1 MSVAEDY
8 FGPPSLEEVRPLTRS
23 FAAGREWEISEFL
36 ELLNYAQSIE
46 ASDLHLKSGA
56 IPRIRSVQGVLP
68 PDKPEFREPVLGASL
83 SQFISY
89 LERLTTATDAGTPD
103 HSLGLVDVHGYHNFS
118 VKIAH
123 SSMRVGAYRE
133 TSGKGLAIRFFY
145 NRHMSLEYLA
155 IPELVSVLEKPH
167 GLFLAT
173 GPNGS
178 GKTTTLAAM
187 VNHLN
192 EREAIHI
199 ATLEDP
205 VEYIYTDK
213 RARITQRNVPA
224 HIASYEEGFASVMR
238 QDPDVMVIGEL
249 QSLEMMRQA
258 LLAAEAGH
266 LVMATMHASSVA
278 HAIYRYVS
286 LFSPTEQSIIR
297 QILADTLIGI
307 SNQKL
312 LPTPHGKWALAI
324 ELMTMNPMTATLIR
338 EGNYEALED
347 IEKTNS
353 GMISWDQR
361 LDTLL
366 TTGLLSEDLWLKYR
380 RDHSRPNPLH
390 AESTAVMA

>member
-1 MSVAEDY
+1 MTEDY
-8 FGPPSLEEVRPLTRS
+8 FSPPNLEEVRPLTRS
-23 FAAGREWEISEFL
+23 FATGREWEISEFL

-56 IPRIRSVQGVLP
+56 VPRIRSVQGVLP
-68 PDKPEFREPVLGASL
+68 PEKQEFLEPVLGASL

-89 LERLTTATDAGTPD
+89 LERLTTATDAGMLD
-103 HSLGLVDVHGYHNFS
+103 NSMGLVDSHGYHDFS

-123 SSMRVGAYRE
+123 SSIRVGAYRE
-133 TSGKGLAIRFFY
+133 TSGKALAIRFFY

-155 IPELVSVLEKPH
+155 IPELVSVLEQPR

-173 GPNGS
+173 GPTGS

-224 HIASYEEGFASVMR
+224 HVATYEEGFASIMR
-238 QDPDVMVIGEL
+238 QDPDVMIIGEL
-249 QSLEMMRQA
+249 QSIGMMRQA
-258 LLAAEAGH
+258 LFAAEAGH

-278 HAIYRYVS
+278 HAIHRYIS
-286 LFSPTEQSIIR
+286 LFPMPEQPTIR
-297 QILADTLIGI
+297 HILADTLIGV
-307 SNQKL
+307 SNQRL
-312 LPTPHGKWALAI
+312 LPTPHDKWALAM
-324 ELMTMNPMTATLIR
+324 ELITMNSDIVHLIR
-338 EGNYEALED
+338 KGDCESIRD
-347 IEKTNS
+347 IEAAS
-353 GMISWDQR
+353 PGMISWDHR
-361 LDTLL
+361 LDMLL
-366 TTGLLSEDLWLKYR
+366 STGLISEELWLKHR
-380 RDHSRPNPLH
+380 RDGRRLSPL
-390 AESTAVMA
+390 EK